1 MDLVVIDV
9 NRFLRAEFALI
20 VCECVVPQRKA
31 VRLENRAWM
40 RQLVEKRSFNIFT
53 KTVQEVSA
61 APRARQRFSETPS
74 WPSSTDFRRLHFIE

>member
-40 RQLVEKRSFNIFT
+40 RQLVENDLSTFLQKQYKKYQRHQEQDNASVKHHLGRAARIFGVCT
-53 KTVQEVSA
+53 S
-61 APRARQRFSETPS
+61 
-74 WPSSTDFRRLHFIE
+74 